1 MTSLEV
7 LAILVAAAIHDVEHT
22 GTTNSFHILSNSE
35 LALLYNDK
43 SVLEHH
49 HLHTAFKLMQD
60 VSLCGVIYGGYYRQC
75 MFTERLECF
84 EIA

>member
-7 LAILVAAAIHDVEHT
+7 LAILIAAAIHDVEHT
-22 GTTNSFHILSNSE
+22 GTTNSFHMLSNSE

-43 SVLEHH
+43 SILENH

-60 VSLCGVIYGGYYRQC
+60 VSTI
-75 MFTERLECF
+75 
-84 EIA
+84 